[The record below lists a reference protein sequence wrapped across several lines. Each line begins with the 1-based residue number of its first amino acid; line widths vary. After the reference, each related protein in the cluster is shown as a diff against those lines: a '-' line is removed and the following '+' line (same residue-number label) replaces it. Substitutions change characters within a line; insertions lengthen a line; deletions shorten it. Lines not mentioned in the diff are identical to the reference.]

1 MHDSIGGRE
10 LTGPEAEEDRELV
23 ETVGRTFS
31 LRAVLALLA
40 TTAGVS
46 GFGGAATVAAQDAV
60 QDAKLEEHSRAL
72 MELRAQ
78 VADVTRAAT
87 KIGTTVEGLD
97 EDVDEIKDD
106 TKEIQRLL
114 NQIIGRNGRGAD
126 R

>member
-1 MHDSIGGRE
+1 MESQQK
-10 LTGPEAEEDRELV
+10 V
-23 ETVGRTFS
+23 SRTFS

-60 QDAKLEEHSRAL
+60 QDQRLAEHERAIF
-72 MELRAQ
+72 ELRSQ
-78 VADVTRAAT
+78 VLEGTKAAT
-87 KIGTTVEGLD
+87 ETRTTVKSLEG
-97 EDVDEIKDD
+97 DVDEIKTD

-114 NQIIGRNGRGAD
+114 NRLIGGRDVGGAD